1 MENKDIIQDKLIN
14 NKKAKKINNKNIEK
28 DNSKK
33 LLNNK
38 REREEKSINNDY
50 NIDNKNN
57 ENITSGLEKD
67 IKISNKCNKCGKG
80 QLKQINNI
88 NELFTFLNEKIF
100 KFPIDVD
107 VIKQIY
113 LNISIN
119 NLCEECLSKEIIFGG
134 INNLLKKINH
144 NNDDNFNF
152 LSQNF
157 INSFMKRLNNIN
169 ESMIKNI
176 IETEEVMNKMSFNL
190 TSNKNK
196 TQFLQFNEDMNNC
209 KNHLKNTKKSYS
221 NLYNS
226 LCKENNI
233 LRKTLNIN
241 DPQNDIKNEQYQN
254 LIDQMKE
261 INNEIIYYE
270 NINNNIHNYNI
281 NNNNIIENPLNINDI
296 LHNEI
301 KSQFLIPENNNDNKK
316 QTDLQNNI
324 NLNYCQ
330 FMKDMNNIN
339 NHFIT
344 NNLFLPFVNNNNLLE
359 FPTNNFYT
367 NNIYPTLD
375 KPLNNPLLNT
385 FKVNSNFSDNNSQM
399 FNQPLNN
406 FNQFINTNNLFFPI
420 PIIQQNNIQ
429 NTFNQK
435 IVGNNPQETNN
446 LFYGNDDL
454 AQNFYDGKNNQ
465 NDAKIYK
472 NNTGNLKNMFN
483 ILAREKEEKNVN
495 NSQNNSLGNNQEN
508 QKNENQ
514 KN

>member
-1 MENKDIIQDKLIN
+1 
-14 NKKAKKINNKNIEK
+14 
-28 DNSKK
+28 
-33 LLNNK
+33 
-38 REREEKSINNDY
+38 
-50 NIDNKNN
+50 
-57 ENITSGLEKD
+57 
-67 IKISNKCNKCGKG
+67 
-80 QLKQINNI
+80 
-88 NELFTFLNEKIF
+88 
-100 KFPIDVD
+100 
-107 VIKQIY
+107 
-113 LNISIN
+113 
-119 NLCEECLSKEIIFGG
+119 
-134 INNLLKKINH
+134 
-144 NNDDNFNF
+144 
-152 LSQNF
+152 
-157 INSFMKRLNNIN
+157 
-169 ESMIKNI
+169 
-176 IETEEVMNKMSFNL
+176 
-190 TSNKNK
+190 
-196 TQFLQFNEDMNNC
+196 
-209 KNHLKNTKKSYS
+209 
-221 NLYNS
+221 
-226 LCKENNI
+226 
-233 LRKTLNIN
+233 
-241 DPQNDIKNEQYQN
+241 
-254 LIDQMKE
+254 
-261 INNEIIYYE
+261 
-270 NINNNIHNYNI
+270 
-281 NNNNIIENPLNINDI
+281 
-296 LHNEI
+296 
-301 KSQFLIPENNNDNKK
+301 
-316 QTDLQNNI
+316 
-324 NLNYCQ
+324 
-330 FMKDMNNIN
+330 MKDMNNIN

-399 FNQPLNN
+399 FNQSLNN